1 MKEKLLTIILF
12 LLLTIRIGIAND
24 IVIPNYQGNE
34 KPCRPGSEGD
44 KEIKLP
50 QHNLP
55 NYGYK
60 TRPT

>member
-1 MKEKLLTIILF
+1 VADYEQTLL
-12 LLLTIRIGIAND
+12 
-24 IVIPNYQGNE
+24 IVKGESNLNCCFCEAI
-34 KPCRPGSEGD
+34 SEGD